1 MTFAEFFKHGY
12 SLIESAQT
20 EQKTFIELDEVEFDG
35 TEDITSIINMD
46 SAKMS
51 VIDTV
56 YYDINPTFDVLF
68 KHEVIEQDLS
78 FEELEKFIGDK

>member
-1 MTFAEFFKHGY
+1 MTFTEFFKQGY

-20 EQKTFIELDEVEFDG
+20 EQKTSIELDEVEFDG

-46 SAKMS
+46 GAKMN

-68 KHEVIEQDLS
+68 EHKVIEEDLS
-78 FEELEKFIGDK
+78 FDELEKFIGDK

>member
-1 MTFAEFFKHGY
+1 MTFTEFFNQGY
-12 SLIESAQT
+12 SLIESAQI

-46 SAKMS
+46 GVKTN

-68 KHEVIEQDLS
+68 KHEVIEKDLS
-78 FEELEKFIGDK
+78 FDELEKFIGDK